1 MSYAASYAL
10 FNYTLDDPSK
20 GLEYLNLR
28 LVRAFERGLDPKSS
42 EAGFVLTHVDMVKD
56 SPMLIRGSVRVLEGL
71 EGEGDKR
78 ANVNDGLRE
87 VLQSMEKI
95 ESSME
100 GKSIHPSQSI
110 YPSSHADKDN
120 QICGRTP
127 SHLNTFLSVSS
138 SSESLPSPCSPTVSS
153 TRE

>member
-10 FNYTLDDPSK
+10 FNYTLDEPSK

-56 SPMLIRGSVRVLEGL
+56 SPMLIRGSVRVLEAL

-78 ANVNDGLRE
+78 SNVNDGLRE
-87 VLQSMEKI
+87 VLESMEKI
-95 ESSME
+95 EGSME
-100 GKSIHPSQSI
+100 GMLSHPTQYISLD
-110 YPSSHADKDN
+110 HADKDIFRYVEEL
-120 QICGRTP
+120 QAIRVLVLPGL
-127 SHLNTFLSVSS
+127 HLRNHFSIYV
-138 SSESLPSPCSPTVSS
+138 P
-153 TRE
+153 